1 MSSND
6 SKHNGSRYPTRRTA
20 ASGNSSSANN
30 RSASPPHPAAPP
42 ARPQRAA
49 RAAAAAKPLR
59 VDDDDDDES
68 SSSNGDEDVKVYS
81 LESYSTSKLTNT
93 DLGSVEFNIISHFID
108 MDKQSFN
115 ILTNSSFKV
124 GHFFNNNLFVF
135 NWFNFKGL

>member
-20 ASGNSSSANN
+20 ASANSSSANN

-59 VDDDDDDES
+59 VDDDDDDDSS
-68 SSSNGDEDVKVYS
+68 SSSNGDEDVKVYIIALKVIHQIDLILS
-81 LESYSTSKLTNT
+81 HSTSKLNT
-93 DLGSVEFNIISHFID
+93 DLGSVELKYYTMVSHFIV
-108 MDKQSFN
+108 MDKQSLN
-115 ILTNSSFKV
+115 ILSNSPNGF
-124 GHFFNNNLFVF
+124 LIIR
-135 NWFNFKGL
+135 